1 MHITLDARCFAA
13 SSLGLWFSEESD
25 PNPAGVLAVVVP
37 PGEVLGESS
46 GVNGRSGE
54 ESEATE
60 ERDQFHPLQ
69 QQNGGM
75 HGGTLNVFLD

>member
-1 MHITLDARCFAA
+1 MDARYFAA
-13 SSLGLWFSEESD
+13 SSLGLWFSGASK

-37 PGEVLGESS
+37 QGEVLGESN

-60 ERDQFHPLQ
+60 KKRPISSFTTSDIEHIS
-69 QQNGGM
+69 
-75 HGGTLNVFLD
+75 